1 MDKNKEQIIKPGL
14 YLISTPIGNM
24 QDITFRAINILKKSD
39 IILCEDTRRSFNL
52 LSYYNIKKKL
62 FSYHK
67 FNEKKNSEK
76 IINLIKENKVVSLIS
91 DAGTPTISDPGLVL
105 VKKCIQQ
112 DLNVHPIPGS
122 SAVIAAMSVS
132 GFEDKFLFYGFLNKK
147 ENELNKVLKSI
158 ANLDYSLIFFIPANK
173 INFYLN
179 LFKKYFNNREILIA
193 KEITK
198 IHEEFIRGKI
208 DSIKPFPQEAKGE
221 LTVIISKQVIK
232 NNSKNVINESVK
244 LEIKKMLKKYS
255 HKDVVEYIV
264 KKENLPKKLIYD
276 YCLKIKWKKKLL
288 IIFTLFLLTSCVGS
302 STSGVFG
309 SGVSIAL
316 DPRTLGT
323 QIDDSI
329 MQKNLQARLALTEKK
344 YLIKLSVK
352 VLDGRIFLSG
362 KVDEA
367 EEKLKVTKMA
377 WETKGARSVKNNIVV
392 KQKFS
397 FKNAAVDVLITSQLR
412 TALILNKK
420 VKAANFNIDTVN
432 QKTYVFGIAHSNE
445 EKKEI
450 IQEAK
455 QIVDLKELI
464 TSILLV
470 SDLSRKKE

>member
-1 MDKNKEQIIKPGL
+1 M
-14 YLISTPIGNM
+14 
-24 QDITFRAINILKKSD
+24 
-39 IILCEDTRRSFNL
+39 
-52 LSYYNIKKKL
+52 
-62 FSYHK
+62 
-67 FNEKKNSEK
+67 
-76 IINLIKENKVVSLIS
+76 
-91 DAGTPTISDPGLVL
+91 
-105 VKKCIQQ
+105 
-112 DLNVHPIPGS
+112 
-122 SAVIAAMSVS
+122 
-132 GFEDKFLFYGFLNKK
+132 
-147 ENELNKVLKSI
+147 
-158 ANLDYSLIFFIPANK
+158 
-173 INFYLN
+173 
-179 LFKKYFNNREILIA
+179 
-193 KEITK
+193 
-198 IHEEFIRGKI
+198 
-208 DSIKPFPQEAKGE
+208 
-221 LTVIISKQVIK
+221 
-232 NNSKNVINESVK
+232 
-244 LEIKKMLKKYS
+244 
-255 HKDVVEYIV
+255 
-264 KKENLPKKLIYD
+264 
-276 YCLKIKWKKKLL
+276 KKKLL
-288 IIFTLFLLTSCVGS
+288 IIFALFLLTSCVGS